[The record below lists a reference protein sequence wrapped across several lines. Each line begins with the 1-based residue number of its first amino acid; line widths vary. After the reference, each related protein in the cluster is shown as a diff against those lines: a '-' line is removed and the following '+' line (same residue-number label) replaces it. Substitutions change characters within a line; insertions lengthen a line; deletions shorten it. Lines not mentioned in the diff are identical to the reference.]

1 MVRHIDMPVYQ
12 GGGTGRDP
20 HPVLHDT
27 TTLVTRA
34 RPQMFFLAFSIDLK
48 RGVALLI
55 TDSEARESQN
65 LQTVPLRERFI
76 HRNGAQLC
84 G

>member
-1 MVRHIDMPVYQ
+1 
-12 GGGTGRDP
+12 
-20 HPVLHDT
+20 
-27 TTLVTRA
+27 
-34 RPQMFFLAFSIDLK
+34 MFFLAFSIDLK

-65 LQTVPLRERFI
+65 LQTAPLRERFI